1 MQIIIRLCK
10 IIFTRYYSVLFHHTN
25 HSQRDRRLAFIFTFN
40 KAENI
45 NRGILIMRI
54 IEISYHLGYIL
65 QGSTLKLLK
74 IYFE

>member
-1 MQIIIRLCK
+1 MQNHIHK
-10 IIFTRYYSVLFHHTN
+10 ILFCFVSSHKSFTEGQKAR
-25 HSQRDRRLAFIFTFN
+25 FIFTFN